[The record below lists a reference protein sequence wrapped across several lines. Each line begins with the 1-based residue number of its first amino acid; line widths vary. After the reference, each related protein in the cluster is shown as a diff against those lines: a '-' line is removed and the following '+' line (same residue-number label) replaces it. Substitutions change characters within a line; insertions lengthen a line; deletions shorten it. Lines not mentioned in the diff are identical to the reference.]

1 MPTTVAQM
9 VADASA
15 RVEAVTPQ
23 TAFAAL
29 STGDAVILDVREP
42 VEWGEVIDG
51 AVQVPRGLVE
61 FAADPASPRHNPA
74 LDPNARVI
82 VHCRS
87 GVRSVLAAA
96 TLQDLG
102 YTNVANMTG
111 GITAWKAA
119 GLPIH
124 DAHEGI

>member
-1 MPTTVAQM
+1 MSTTVAQL

-23 TAFAAL
+23 VAFAAQ
-29 STGDAVILDVREP
+29 SAGDAVILDVREP
-42 VEWGEVIDG
+42 VEWGEFIEG

-61 FAADPASPRHNPA
+61 FAADPTSARHNPA
-74 LDPNARVI
+74 LNPGGRVI

-111 GITAWKAA
+111 GITGWKNA
-119 GLPIH
+119 GLPVK
-124 DAHEGI
+124 DAHEGM